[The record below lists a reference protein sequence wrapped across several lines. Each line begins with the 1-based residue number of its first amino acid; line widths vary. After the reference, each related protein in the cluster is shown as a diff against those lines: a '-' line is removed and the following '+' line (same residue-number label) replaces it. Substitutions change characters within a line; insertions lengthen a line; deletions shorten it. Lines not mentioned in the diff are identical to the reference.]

1 MKKYKINYAK
11 TKHIELTEEEAI
23 EIYKYLSIKL
33 KQGTFQE
40 QNQAN
45 IRKK

>member
-11 TKHIELTEEEAI
+11 TKHIELTEKEAI
-23 EIYKYLSIKL
+23 EIYKYLEIKL
-33 KQGTFQE
+33 KHGTFQE
-40 QNQAN
+40 QNQVN